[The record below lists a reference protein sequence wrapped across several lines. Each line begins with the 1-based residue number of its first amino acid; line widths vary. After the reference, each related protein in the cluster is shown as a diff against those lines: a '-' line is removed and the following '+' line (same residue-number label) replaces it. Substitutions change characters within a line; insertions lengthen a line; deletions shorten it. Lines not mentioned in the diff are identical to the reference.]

1 MKLTQRSLA
10 KRTHKQKPKSIP
22 TVTIIEKKTSALI
35 SQVIFPF
42 FLMNLPIKLRRQAG
56 EEINVFQKEEL

>member
-1 MKLTQRSLA
+1 M
-10 KRTHKQKPKSIP
+10 ID
-22 TVTIIEKKTSALI
+22 KKTSALI

-42 FLMNLPIKLRRQAG
+42 FLMNLPIKLRRKA